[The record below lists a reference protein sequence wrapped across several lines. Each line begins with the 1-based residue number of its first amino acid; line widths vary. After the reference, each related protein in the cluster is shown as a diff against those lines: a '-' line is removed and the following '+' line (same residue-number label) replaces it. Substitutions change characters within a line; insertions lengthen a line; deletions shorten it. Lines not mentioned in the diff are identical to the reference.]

1 MRRSRSAFTLIELLV
16 VIAIIAVLIG
26 LLLPAVQKV
35 RDAAARAS
43 CQNNLK
49 QLGLATQSYAS
60 ARKDALPPL
69 MGPSMARDY
78 GTWVIKLMP
87 YLELD
92 AAYNLY
98 QYWGTPG
105 AYPPNERYDTFQNF
119 NNVTKFRYT
128 VFTCPSDREA
138 TPLIANTIVGS
149 SPAVQNTIPNYNY
162 AACVGT
168 FGTYGQPPAGT
179 LPPGFVPAIGMFS
192 VNAPPKGI
200 KLTDISDGTSNTI
213 MFAEVRQ
220 GQVPGDVRG
229 FILWGDTA
237 AFSTYAPPNA
247 KTTSLPTGADQ
258 FSGTG
263 LSTCQAGVPADMPCM
278 NTGVAMQVAM
288 FARSKHTGGVNVV
301 MGDGSVKFVTNEIAP
316 ANWAAAGTID
326 GKENLPLE

>member
-49 QLGLATQSYAS
+49 QLGLASASYES
-60 ARKDALPPL
+60 ARKSLPPL
-69 MGPSMARDY
+69 MGPSSARDY

-105 AYPPNERYDTFQNF
+105 PYPPNERYDTVLNF
-119 NNVTKFRYT
+119 NNVTKFRYA

-138 TPLIANTIVGS
+138 TPLTANTITGS
-149 SPAVQNTIPNYNY
+149 SPAVPNTIPNYNY

-168 FGTYGQPPAGT
+168 FGTYGLAPAGA
-179 LPPGFVPAIGMFS
+179 PATFIPSMGAFS

-200 KLTDISDGTSNTI
+200 KMTDINDGTSNTI
-213 MFAEVRQ
+213 LFAEVRQ
-220 GQVPGDVRG
+220 GQIAGDIRG

-237 AFSTYAPPNA
+237 AFSTYSTPNN
-247 KTTSLPTGADQ
+247 KTVAGADQ

-263 LSTCQAGVPADMPCM
+263 LSTCPATGVPVDMPCM
-278 NTGVAMQVAM
+278 NTGTATQVAM